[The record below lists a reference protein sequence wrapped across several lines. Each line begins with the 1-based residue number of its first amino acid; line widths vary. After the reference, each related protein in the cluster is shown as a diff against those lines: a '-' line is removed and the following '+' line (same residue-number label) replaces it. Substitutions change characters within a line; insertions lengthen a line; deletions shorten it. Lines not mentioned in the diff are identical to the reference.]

1 MAFLSI
7 IRDFFESLFG
17 GSLPEVK
24 IKHGLRQ
31 IESALKNQQPLLY
44 KNGMVQPNF
53 AEALHVLYAAT
64 RSFKSV
70 LAETLMSS
78 DVRIRG
84 RYTEQLFFTNLREE
98 DKSLYNALSYENRRQ
113 EALDSGNA
121 SKTYD
126 EQRRKMDKFL
136 ACFSS
141 PEFAKIDIVI
151 QHLEQFSDVCNFNYL
166 SILKRFDPQFDENVS
181 EYKPVFQPVPIDT
194 ISTVFAD
201 LYYLAS
207 DIVLTTT
214 IGKALIALIELRGK
228 KKLSALENQQYMENL
243 RKIAYV
249 FNHILTSDQL
259 QKLAAIAEKNPDI
272 VLKKAEYKPGA
283 LVKLTGH
290 IRERFDAEQKQIV
303 VEVQDTM
310 LQQEIGKL
318 FKDRPLEQLSG
329 YNMEV
334 NSVIKQ
340 TSSVSF
346 EYILP
351 IQTLKTFFVTHI
363 DERIQSLLNDIVI
376 EGFFNNSTYKTDF
389 SSLVFAC
396 LETFDHIK
404 AFEKEF
410 DKDGKHSQA
419 VLLGYVNDSHKD
431 PTFADRLADEIVEI
445 NNDARKLLHH
455 EVNALYH
462 LHQKLQELLLDVK
475 KSRSDVISNIR
486 VLFSS
491 TRNKD
496 AAELLEHQ
504 FPDWQIFLDIMGNYT
519 VVSDNVKT
527 HD

>member
-166 SILKRFDPQFDENVS
+166 SVLKRFDPQFDENVS

-194 ISTVFAD
+194 ISTSPV
-201 LYYLAS
+201 
-207 DIVLTTT
+207 
-214 IGKALIALIELRGK
+214 
-228 KKLSALENQQYMENL
+228 
-243 RKIAYV
+243 
-249 FNHILTSDQL
+249 
-259 QKLAAIAEKNPDI
+259 
-272 VLKKAEYKPGA
+272 
-283 LVKLTGH
+283 
-290 IRERFDAEQKQIV
+290 
-303 VEVQDTM
+303 
-310 LQQEIGKL
+310 
-318 FKDRPLEQLSG
+318 
-329 YNMEV
+329 
-334 NSVIKQ
+334 
-340 TSSVSF
+340 
-346 EYILP
+346 
-351 IQTLKTFFVTHI
+351 
-363 DERIQSLLNDIVI
+363 
-376 EGFFNNSTYKTDF
+376 
-389 SSLVFAC
+389 
-396 LETFDHIK
+396 
-404 AFEKEF
+404 
-410 DKDGKHSQA
+410 
-419 VLLGYVNDSHKD
+419 
-431 PTFADRLADEIVEI
+431 
-445 NNDARKLLHH
+445 
-455 EVNALYH
+455 
-462 LHQKLQELLLDVK
+462 
-475 KSRSDVISNIR
+475 SRSKQAAPMRSGARDTPVSTTERRPFRLSSFAHRRQSSSRSR
-486 VLFSS
+486 VTPVPMSETPLPVKYFSVEMPS
-491 TRNKD
+491 
-496 AAELLEHQ
+496 
-504 FPDWQIFLDIMGNYT
+504 PPPPG
-519 VVSDNVKT
+519 SG
-527 HD
+527 